1 MRFSRRREWLSRKWP
16 PQAHQLPWRSRYG
29 NAFPKPSIRM
39 EFPVFRELLRSL
51 EALSDAGRPRRIP
64 RKKHTLRNRADLH
77 PKGRQNNY
85 F

>member
-1 MRFSRRREWLSRKWP
+1 
-16 PQAHQLPWRSRYG
+16 
-29 NAFPKPSIRM
+29 M

-64 RKKHTLRNRADLH
+64 RKKHTLRKRADLH
-77 PKGRQNNY
+77 PKGRQNNH